1 VRRRI
6 DDAAEEQDRPRGL
19 VADREQDWIAV
30 SRAPSMPEKS
40 RVVIAEPPRKQFR
53 RQLDAPARARSGA
66 SGTCR
71 AAENSSIRGSAFL
84 VLGGSGVCNSVMPRS
99 LYGIALLAAFA
110 SVAGGCAGTIE
121 GPSRGAGGAGTAG
134 ASGGV
139 MSALIPAR
147 IRRLTNAEYDASVK
161 ALLGTTQTPAASTF
175 PPDARQGGFSLND
188 AQRIDP
194 VLAKQLSAAADA
206 LATEAA
212 ANGTLMRLAPCA
224 DPTSGGA
231 ACAKTFIQS
240 FGAAAYRRPLA
251 DAEAADL
258 NSLYAAGA
266 EGATYVDGIGLVVR
280 GVLQSAGFL
289 YLTELGDGAA
299 APPPTFTL
307 GAFETASALSYLV
320 AAAPPDDPLL
330 AAARAGQ
337 LAGADA
343 RESHARRLLATP
355 GGQARL
361 VRVVREWLG
370 IDGIADVAKDTTVYP
385 GFAALRP
392 SMDTESVSFIGE
404 VLGKGTGTVGEL
416 LGADWSV
423 VDAPLAQA
431 YGVALGADT
440 SAGGMPRTS
449 LAGSGRRGILNQG
462 AFLSVYAHASETAPV
477 LRGVAVMRRVA
488 CLNVPSPT
496 SLNIV
501 VTPPV
506 PDPSKTTRQR
516 YSVHATDAVCASCHT
531 NIDAFG
537 FSFEGYDA
545 MGSARTMDAN
555 QPVDTSTVV
564 MAGTDF
570 DGAFADSNAL
580 ALALS
585 GSADVRTCLARQLF
599 RASAGRSDG
608 SINAS
613 EDAFVAAW
621 QAEPLAMQGNL
632 VETIVSFVR
641 SPAFVQRRAQ

>member
-1 VRRRI
+1 MSQIRLFRNT
-6 DDAAEEQDRPRGL
+6 PS
-19 VADREQDWIAV
+19 V
-30 SRAPSMPEKS
+30 SHFGA
-40 RVVIAEPPRKQFR
+40 
-53 RQLDAPARARSGA
+53 LGRSIG
-66 SGTCR
+66 
-71 AAENSSIRGSAFL
+71 
-84 VLGGSGVCNSVMPRS
+84 VMPRS
-99 LYGIALLAAFA
+99 LIGIALLAAYA
-110 SVAGGCAGTIE
+110 GVGGGCAGTIE
-121 GPSRGAGGAGTAG
+121 APSGASGAAASGTAGSSGAGGAAG
-134 ASGGV
+134 
-139 MSALIPAR
+139 ALIPAR
-147 IRRLTNAEYDASVK
+147 IRRLTNAEYDASVQT
-161 ALLGTTQTPAASTF
+161 LLGTKLTPAASTF

-188 AQRIDP
+188 AQRVDP
-194 VLAKQLSAAADA
+194 VLAKQLSVAADA

-212 ANGTLMRLAPCA
+212 TNGTLARLAPCA
-224 DPTSGGA
+224 DPTNGGA

-240 FGAAAYRRPLA
+240 FGAAAYRRPLT
-251 DAEAADL
+251 DTEASDL
-258 NSLYAAGA
+258 AALYTAGA
-266 EGATYVDGIGLVVR
+266 DGAMYMDGIGLVVR

-289 YLTELGDGAA
+289 YLTELGEGTGT
-299 APPPTFTL
+299 PPSTFAL

-320 AAAPPDDPLL
+320 AAGPPDDQLL

-337 LAGADA
+337 LASADA
-343 RESHARRLLATP
+343 RESHARRLLAAP

-370 IDGIADVAKDTTVYP
+370 IDGVADVAKDTTVYP
-385 GFAALRP
+385 GFQALRP
-392 SMDTESVSFIGE
+392 SMDTESTSFIGE
-404 VLGKGTGTVGEL
+404 VLKTGTGTVGEL

-431 YGVALGADT
+431 YGVTLGTDT
-440 SAGGMPRTS
+440 SAGGLPRTS
-449 LAGSGRRGILNQG
+449 LAGGGRRGILNQG

-516 YSVHATDAVCASCHT
+516 YAVHATDAVCASCHT

-545 MGSARTMDAN
+545 MGVARKTDAN
-555 QPVDTSTVV
+555 QPVDTSTMV

-570 DGAFADSNAL
+570 DGAYADSDAL
-580 ALALS
+580 AMALA

-599 RASAGRSDG
+599 RASVGRSDG

-613 EDAFVAAW
+613 EDAFVASW
-621 QAEPLAMQGNL
+621 RSEPPSMQGNL
-632 VETIVSFVR
+632 VETIVAFVR
-641 SPAFVQRRAQ
+641 SAAFVQRRAQ

>member
-1 VRRRI
+1 V
-6 DDAAEEQDRPRGL
+6 
-19 VADREQDWIAV
+19 
-30 SRAPSMPEKS
+30 
-40 RVVIAEPPRKQFR
+40 
-53 RQLDAPARARSGA
+53 
-66 SGTCR
+66 
-71 AAENSSIRGSAFL
+71 
-84 VLGGSGVCNSVMPRS
+84 
-99 LYGIALLAAFA
+99 
-110 SVAGGCAGTIE
+110 
-121 GPSRGAGGAGTAG
+121 
-134 ASGGV
+134 
-139 MSALIPAR
+139 PAR
-147 IRRLTNAEYDASVK
+147 IRRLSNAEYDASVQ
-161 ALLGTTQTPAASTF
+161 ALLGTAQTPAASTF

-188 AQRIDP
+188 AQRVDP

-212 ANGTLMRLAPCA
+212 ANGTLKRLAPCA
-224 DPTSGGA
+224 DPTTGL
-231 ACAKTFIQS
+231 ACARAFIQS
-240 FGAAAYRRPLA
+240 FGAAAYRRPLT

-258 NSLYAAGA
+258 EALYAAGA
-266 EGATYVDGIGLVVR
+266 DGATYDDGIALVVR
-280 GVLQSAGFL
+280 GALQSAGFL
-289 YLTELGDGAA
+289 YLTELGEGSG
-299 APPPTFTL
+299 APPPTFAL

-320 AAAPPDDPLL
+320 AAGPPDDALL

-337 LAGADA
+337 LASGAA

-355 GGQARL
+355 AGQTRL

-385 GFAALRP
+385 SFAALRP

-404 VLGKGTGTVGEL
+404 VLKTGAGTVGEL

-431 YGVALGADT
+431 YGVALGSDT
-440 SAGGMPRTS
+440 SAGGLARTS
-449 LAGSGRRGILNQG
+449 LGAAGRRGILNQG

-516 YSVHATDAVCASCHT
+516 YAVHATDAVCAACHT

-537 FSFEGYDA
+537 FSFEGWDA
-545 MGSARTMDAN
+545 MGRARTMDAN
-555 QPVDTSTVV
+555 QPVDASTMI

-570 DGAFADSNAL
+570 DGAYADSDAL
-580 ALALS
+580 AMALA

-608 SINAS
+608 TIDAS
-613 EDAFVAAW
+613 EDAFVASW
-621 QAEPLAMQGNL
+621 KAEPPALQGNL
-632 VETIVSFVR
+632 AETIVSFVR
-641 SPAFVQRRAQ
+641 SDAFVQRRAQ